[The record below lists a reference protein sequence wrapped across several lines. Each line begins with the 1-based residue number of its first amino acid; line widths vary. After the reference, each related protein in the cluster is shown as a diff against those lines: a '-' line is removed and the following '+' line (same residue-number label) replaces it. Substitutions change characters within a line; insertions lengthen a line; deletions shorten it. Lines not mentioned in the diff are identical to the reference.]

1 MNTNN
6 AVEDL
11 RHRAAIYQQA
21 AEYIAENFDEDEDVD
36 IEEIVRDIE
45 RGNAE
50 RFAELEE
57 RSMQNAWQQD
67 IIDMY
72 RRERCSGSPATR
84 TKA

>member
-1 MNTNN
+1 MNTHN

-36 IEEIVRDIE
+36 IDEIVRDIE

-50 RFAELEE
+50 RFAELGG
-57 RSMQNAWQQD
+57 R
-67 IIDMY
+67 I
-72 RRERCSGSPATR
+72 RRGETCCRGSARRTHHSSEHSATVSS
-84 TKA
+84 A

>member
-36 IEEIVRDIE
+36 IDEIVRDIE

-50 RFAELEE
+50 RFAELKE

-72 RRERCSGSPATR
+72 RRER
-84 TKA
+84 

>member
-6 AVEDL
+6 AIEDL

-21 AEYIAENFDEDEDVD
+21 TEYIAENFDEDEDVD
-36 IEEIVRDIE
+36 IDEIVRDIE

-50 RFAELEE
+50 RFEELEE
-57 RSMQNAWQQD
+57 CSMQNAWQQD

-72 RRERCSGSPATR
+72 RRER
-84 TKA
+84 